1 MSDPAQSNA
10 PSAAAASPPP
20 QDDDEI
26 SLLDLLIV
34 LAKYKKLILGLPL
47 VVAVL
52 AAGISLL
59 IPNTYTATTRI
70 LPPQGQS
77 SASAMLAQ
85 QLGGLAGLG
94 GAAGLRNPNDLYIG
108 MLKSRT
114 VADSL
119 IQRFD
124 LQKRYDHERQSD
136 TRKELE
142 EGTAIS
148 SGKLDGIITIA
159 VDDRDPRRAAEIA
172 NAYVEELFKLTQVL
186 AVTEASQRR
195 LFFERQLSQAKDNLV
210 AAEVS
215 AREALQTGGL
225 VQVEGQGRAILET
238 TARLRAQITVK
249 DVQIGAMRAFAADR
263 NPELQA
269 AQQEL
274 EAMKRELAKI
284 EGDSGARR
292 SEVSESK
299 GNGSNSLGLLRNV
312 KYYEAIFEL
321 LAKQYE
327 LAKIDEARDSSVV
340 QILDKA
346 IEPDRKSKPRRSAI
360 VILSAIV
367 VFFAAIVIAFI
378 LSAFENIKEN
388 PKQAERLALLKEFL
402 FRDRTP

>member
-10 PSAAAASPPP
+10 PSAAAASSPP

-26 SLLDLLIV
+26 NLLDLLIV

-47 VVAVL
+47 IAAVL

-85 QLGGLAGLG
+85 QLGGLAGLAG

-124 LQKRYDHERQSD
+124 LHKRYEHEYQSN
-136 TRKELE
+136 TRKQLE
-142 EGTAIS
+142 QGSIIA
-148 SGKLDGIITIA
+148 SGKDGIITIE
-159 VDDRDPRRAAEIA
+159 VDDKDPKFAAELA
-172 NAYVEELFKLTQVL
+172 NAYVEELFKLTKVL

-195 LFFERQLSQAKDNLV
+195 LFFERQLAQSKDNLV
-210 AAEVS
+210 AAEAA
-215 AREALQTGGL
+215 ARQAMQTGGL

-238 TARLRAQITVK
+238 TARLRGQISVK
-249 DVQIGAMRAFAADR
+249 EVQIGAMRTFAADR
-263 NPELQA
+263 NPELRL

-274 EAMKRELAKI
+274 GAMKGELAKI
-284 EGDSGARR
+284 EGTSGKKVA
-292 SEVSESK
+292 ESPEGK
-299 GNGSNSLGLLRNV
+299 GDGINSLGLLRNV
-312 KYYEAIFEL
+312 KYYETIYDL
-321 LAKQYE
+321 LAKQFE
-327 LAKIDEARDSSVV
+327 LAKIDEAKDSTVV
-340 QILDKA
+340 QVLDKA
-346 IEPDRKSKPRRSAI
+346 IEPDRKSKPKRSMM
-360 VILSAIV
+360 VILSAC
-367 VFFAAIVIAFI
+367 AAGFLAVLLAFVMHAI
-378 LSAFENIKEN
+378 GRMDSD
-388 PKQAERLALLKEFL
+388 PVQAARLTRLKLLLRGKSE
-402 FRDRTP
+402 